1 MQKKYLKK
9 LVQLGKV
16 TLHDVA
22 ADDEGGEVEAE
33 FSPSSARQMQSQME
47 NLISIVKLLV
57 LFLGGLL
64 VVGIMYF
71 IK

>member
-1 MQKKYLKK
+1 M
-9 LVQLGKV
+9 

-22 ADDEGGEVEAE
+22 ADDEGGGEVEAE
-33 FSPSSARQMQSQME
+33 SIPSSAWQIQSQME

-57 LFLGGLL
+57 LVLGGLL
-64 VVGIMYF
+64 VVGIMYL

>member
-1 MQKKYLKK
+1 
-9 LVQLGKV
+9 V

-22 ADDEGGEVEAE
+22 ADDEGEGEVEVE
-33 FSPSSARQMQSQME
+33 SILSSARQIQPQME

-57 LFLGGLL
+57 LDLGGLL
-64 VVGIMYF
+64 VVGIMYL

>member
-1 MQKKYLKK
+1 M
-9 LVQLGKV
+9 

-22 ADDEGGEVEAE
+22 ADDEGEGEVEVE
-33 FSPSSARQMQSQME
+33 SILSSARQIQPQME

-57 LFLGGLL
+57 LDLGGLL
-64 VVGIMYF
+64 VVGIMYL

>member
-1 MQKKYLKK
+1 M
-9 LVQLGKV
+9 

-22 ADDEGGEVEAE
+22 ADDEGEVEAE
-33 FSPSSARQMQSQME
+33 SIPSSARQIQSQME

-57 LFLGGLL
+57 LVLGGPL
-64 VVGIMYF
+64 VVGIMYL

>member
-1 MQKKYLKK
+1 M
-9 LVQLGKV
+9 

-22 ADDEGGEVEAE
+22 ADDEGEGEVEVE
-33 FSPSSARQMQSQME
+33 SILSSARQIQPQME

-57 LFLGGLL
+57 LVLGGLL
-64 VVGIMYF
+64 VVGIMYL

>member
-1 MQKKYLKK
+1 M
-9 LVQLGKV
+9 

-33 FSPSSARQMQSQME
+33 SIPSSARQMQSQME

-57 LFLGGLL
+57 LVLGGLL
-64 VVGIMYF
+64 VVGIMYL

>member
-1 MQKKYLKK
+1 M
-9 LVQLGKV
+9 

-22 ADDEGGEVEAE
+22 TDDEGEGEVEAE
-33 FSPSSARQMQSQME
+33 SIPSSARQIQSQME

-57 LFLGGLL
+57 LVLGELL
-64 VVGIMYF
+64 VVGIMYL